1 VKRLAISAALFILAA
16 AHNADAGKTV
26 SIQSD
31 RLRVELADEFPRVV
45 SYTWTENDAVIHGQE
60 DALSEITLN
69 GTNYAP
75 QVKLSAGSDNAVYA
89 LDMAEL
95 KLAMKVTFR
104 VQGNVL
110 HFDVT
115 DIVEKGG
122 FVLRTFAIPDHALI
136 SVRSTQPGAFLA
148 ANLVPKGDLEMVAVK
163 DRAADAKPVDR
174 SYVILGTDKLAATI
188 YNNVLLDQKR
198 IVHQTL
204 EKDGYKRCAS
214 WSPLWTYRE
223 IPTEIYELPMCRVV
237 INADVNE
244 DGKVDWQDGALS
256 YRQAMKVPFGAEHVP
271 GTVCSQIAMNFAS
284 WAQHPFLRI
293 LDNCK
298 KIYLFTDGMGQDI
311 QFKGYQ
317 SEGHDSAHPDYGGNV
332 NRRAGGLEELNFV
345 MKRMADFNARPGVH
359 INATEY
365 HKEAKHFDLELVNT
379 NKIGWCWLD
388 ESYYTDKR
396 YDILSGKLYQRIDEM
411 AAELDYL
418 KWVYV
423 DVYFG
428 KGWDAHKIVSR
439 LQHHGLAVYTEFEGI
454 MEREATWIHRPEKPA
469 GLGVMGR
476 IPRFIQNHMKDVW
489 LHEPMLRGAYNYGF
503 MGWHTERNVDD
514 CMHVIYAI
522 NLPTKYMQHFP
533 VLRWEDNRIDLEGGV
548 TVKTEGDLVTLS
560 RNGKLRA
567 VAEYTGKKRKPR
579 KNRLFIPWSPGK
591 PVKAYHWNDGGGE
604 TTWALPETWSGAE
617 QVRLYRLSDRGRTF
631 VRLLSVSGGNITIDA
646 RAMTPYVVYKNAP
659 APPRE
664 IVWGEG
670 AIVKDPGFDS
680 YGFDYWT
687 RTSSSKDLNHVHIL
701 ADAKGQTHLRV
712 KGNDGADATVSQVLF
727 GLEGGK
733 TYSAS
738 VWVELT
744 GERTAAIGVRA
755 FKGFAP
761 AAELPKDKWTV
772 IHVDS
777 EEPAESAG
785 GGLGASA
792 IDGEP
797 STYWH
802 TEWAR
807 RKPAHPHEV
816 QIDLGET
823 VQVDGFTYLPRPGH
837 GNGTI
842 KEYAIHA
849 GMSSENWWPPIAEGT
864 FKGEKTV
871 NGKYL
876 VRLGKSVAARYV
888 RFVALSEF
896 ADQPFASAA
905 EFGVLGRS
913 AGKKAE
919 KPAFA
924 EVRSEVK
931 KTNVRNYGDNSA
943 KYLTNYQR
951 IKVLFDV
958 PKGIDKA
965 ELYIQASEGAPDSIA
980 DFDDVRVVETKR
992 TDQGGHYFFEDFE
1005 NIDEGWGPF
1014 VYGFKGSMRV
1024 HLAETHKP
1032 YTSDTLSG
1040 DFSLKSMEATPALN
1054 FRSLPALLPFA
1065 SNAQY
1070 RLSFDYLCDVSE
1082 QFSVILA
1089 TDEGGKDAEVL
1100 RKPLPG
1106 EKRTHNTFTAT
1117 FTTGPHDDYYIGF
1130 VKNVKGKGILS
1141 IDNVTVDIVK

>member
-1 VKRLAISAALFILAA
+1 MRRTAVLAALLISAA
-16 AHNADAGKTV
+16 AHDADAGETV
-26 SIQSD
+26 TIKSD
-31 RLRVELADEFPRVV
+31 KLRVELASEFPRVV
-45 SYTWTENDAVIHGQE
+45 SYAWIENGAVIHGQE
-60 DALSEITLN
+60 DALSQIALN
-69 GTNYAP
+69 GTNYTP
-75 QVKLSAGSDNAVYA
+75 RVSVSTRGDSAVYR
-89 LDMAEL
+89 LDVTEL
-95 KLAMKVTFR
+95 ELSLQLTFR
-104 VQGNVL
+104 VKDNIVHL
-110 HFDVT
+110 DVT
-115 DIVEKGG
+115 DVNEKGA
-122 FVLRTFAIPDHALI
+122 FLLRTFSIPDHSLI

-148 ANLVPKGDLEMVAVK
+148 ANLAPKGDLEMVAITHRPP
-163 DRAADAKPVDR
+163 DSKPVDR
-174 SYVILGTDKLAATI
+174 SYVILGTDKLAATV

-198 IVHQTL
+198 LVHQTV
-204 EKDGYKRCAS
+204 EKDGYRRCAS
-214 WSPLWTYRE
+214 WNPLWTYRE
-223 IPTEIYELPMCRVV
+223 IPAEIYELPMCRVV
-237 INADVNE
+237 INPDANA
-244 DGKVDWQDGALS
+244 DGKVDWQDGALG
-256 YRQAMKVPFGAEHVP
+256 YRKVMKVPFGAEHVP

-365 HKEAKHFDLELVNT
+365 HKEAKHFDLELANT

-388 ESYYTDKR
+388 ESYYTDRR
-396 YDILSGKLYQRIDEM
+396 YDIVSGKLYKRIDEM
-411 AAELDYL
+411 ADDLDYL

-428 KGWDAHKIVSR
+428 KGWDAHKMVSR
-439 LQHHGLAVYTEFEGI
+439 LQHHGWAVYTEFEGI

-476 IPRFIQNHMKDVW
+476 IPRFIQNHVKDVW

-514 CMHVIYAI
+514 CMHGIYTI

-533 VLRWEDNRIDLEGGV
+533 VLRWEDDRIDLENGV
-548 TVKTEGDLVTLS
+548 TVKTEGDLVSIT

-567 VAEYTGKKRKPR
+567 VAEHIGNKRKPR
-579 KNRLFIPWSPGK
+579 NSKLFIPWNPKK

-604 TTWALPETWSGAE
+604 TTWALPDTWSDAK
-617 QVRLYRLSDRGRTF
+617 QVRLYRLSDRGRAF
-631 VRLLSVSGGNITIDA
+631 VRLLPVSTGNVTINA
-646 RAMTPYVVYKNAP
+646 RPMTPYVVYKDIP
-659 APPRE
+659 APLQE

-670 AIVKDPGFDS
+670 ALVKDPGFDG
-680 YGFDYWT
+680 YGFDCWT
-687 RTSSSKDLNHVHIL
+687 RSSSSKDLNHVYVR
-701 ADAKGQTHLRV
+701 ADAKGQAHLRV

-744 GERTAAIGVRA
+744 GERTAAIGVRE
-755 FKGFAP
+755 FKSFAP
-761 AAELPKDKWTV
+761 VPELPKDKWKV

-777 EEPAESAG
+777 EEPAESAHG
-785 GGLGASA
+785 GTGASA
-792 IDGEP
+792 IDNDP
-797 STYWH
+797 SSYWH

-807 RKPAHPHEV
+807 KKPAHPHEV
-816 QIDLGET
+816 QIDLGES

-842 KEYAIHA
+842 MEHAIYA
-849 GMSSENWWPPIAEGT
+849 GTSRENWGPPVAEGS
-864 FKGEKTV
+864 FKGEKPV
-871 NGKYL
+871 NGRYR
-876 VRLGKSVAARYV
+876 VRLGRSVAARYV

-896 ADQPFASAA
+896 SGQPFASAA
-905 EFGVLGRS
+905 EFGVLGRP
-913 AGKKAE
+913 AGKEAGGPK
-919 KPAFA
+919 FV

-958 PKGIDKA
+958 PKGTDKA
-965 ELYIQASEGAPDSIA
+965 ELYLRASKGAPDAIA
-980 DFDDVRVVETKR
+980 DFDDVRVVEAKR
-992 TDQGGHYFFEDFE
+992 TDWGGHCFFEDFE
-1005 NIDEGWGPF
+1005 NVDEGWGPF
-1014 VYGFKGSMRV
+1014 VYGFQGSMRV
-1024 HLAETHKP
+1024 HLAETHEP

-1040 DFSLKSMEATPALN
+1040 DFSLKSMEANAALN

-1065 SNAQY
+1065 PDTKY
-1070 RLSFDYLCDVSE
+1070 KLSLDYLCDSTE

-1089 TDEGGKDAEVL
+1089 TDEGGKEAEVL
-1100 RKPLPG
+1100 RRALPG
-1106 EKRTHNTFTAT
+1106 EKREHNTFTAT
-1117 FTTGPHDDYYIGF
+1117 FTTGPHSDYYIGF